1 MKRILLLGFTF
12 VASLSLFSL
21 PLVGNA
27 TTTVGQ
33 NHNSTSDT
41 LNDIISSTQVYD
53 RGYITYKRRDSFNY
67 INNTIKYS
75 MSDNYLSSSGGG
87 GNFEY
92 SHGLNYIILGKFL
105 IVPSSEAAGLL
116 TGEELLAF
124 RESNPINL
132 TDKWIKID
140 TELESNKSYV
150 KSIIEGYNFRN
161 TTSAVK
167 TFNKMIPLVNS
178 SLKFTIKN
186 YGSQKQYYLVSYS
199 DRKILYTVKDKR
211 VVSVRESYDRGLTS
225 YLSMRQANFVIS
237 QPAAAEIK

>member
-21 PLVGNA
+21 PLIVNA
-27 TTTVGQ
+27 TSLVGQ
-33 NHNSTSDT
+33 YHTSTSDT
-41 LNDIISSTQVYD
+41 LNDIISNTQVYD
-53 RGYITYKRRDSFNY
+53 RGYITYKRRDSFSY

-75 MSDNYLSSSGGG
+75 VNDNFVSSTGGG

-105 IVPSSEAAGLL
+105 MVPSSEAAGLL

-132 TDKWIKID
+132 ADKWIKID
-140 TELESNKSYV
+140 MELDSNKSYV
-150 KSIIEGYNFRN
+150 KSIIDGYSFHN

-167 TFNKMIPLVNS
+167 TYSKMIPLVNS

-211 VVSVRESYDRGLTS
+211 VVSVRETYDRGLTS
-225 YLSMRQANFVIS
+225 YLSMRQANFIIS
-237 QPAAAEIK
+237 LPTAALIK